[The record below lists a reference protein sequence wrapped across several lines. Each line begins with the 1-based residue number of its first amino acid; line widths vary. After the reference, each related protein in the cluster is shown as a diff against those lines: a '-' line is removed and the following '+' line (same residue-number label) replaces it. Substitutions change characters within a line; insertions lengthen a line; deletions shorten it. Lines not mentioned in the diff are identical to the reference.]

1 VGENNMPN
9 MNGGCL
15 CGDVRY
21 SATGEP
27 QVTSTCHCTDCQKQS
42 GSAFVEV
49 VAVPNEMFTLH
60 GTTHSFTYAGDSG
73 RKKTGSFCPRCGSM
87 LTIEAEGFPG
97 MTLIMGGTLD
107 DTRWLKPTMQLFCDS
122 AQPWVAISHDT
133 KNHARMPT

>member
-1 VGENNMPN
+1 MPN
-9 MNGGCL
+9 MDGGCL

-27 QVTSTCHCTDCQKQS
+27 NVISTCHCTDCQKQS

-49 VAVPNEMFTLH
+49 VAVPNDTFMLH

-87 LTIEAEGFPG
+87 LTIYAEGFPG

-107 DTRWLKPTMQLFCDS
+107 DTSWLKPTIQLFCDS
-122 AQPWVAISHDT
+122 AQPWVAISRDT
-133 KNHARMPT
+133 KNHPRMPT

>member
-1 VGENNMPN
+1 
-9 MNGGCL
+9 
-15 CGDVRY
+15 
-21 SATGEP
+21 
-27 QVTSTCHCTDCQKQS
+27 
-42 GSAFVEV
+42 
-49 VAVPNEMFTLH
+49 
-60 GTTHSFTYAGDSG
+60 
-73 RKKTGSFCPRCGSM
+73 M

>member
-1 VGENNMPN
+1 MPN
-9 MNGGCL
+9 E
-15 CGDVRY
+15 
-21 SATGEP
+21 T
-27 QVTSTCHCTDCQKQS
+27 
-42 GSAFVEV
+42 
-49 VAVPNEMFTLH
+49 FTLH

-107 DTRWLKPTMQLFCDS
+107 DTSWLKPTMQLFCDS